1 MILIVNDIKIIN
13 LCIGVVILDL
23 NKSKLNVYVIYLKLF
38 LIWRKGKEKV
48 LKERRKV
55 YLYVVIELCFLRL

>member
-48 LKERRKV
+48 LKER
-55 YLYVVIELCFLRL
+55 